1 MIAGPRR
8 NGQLATP
15 AVTIVLI
22 VHNTAPWL
30 AECIRS
36 IAGQTLRDF
45 EVVVVDVA
53 SNLAT
58 KMVLL
63 RHAWSLPGVRPIVE
77 RRNIG
82 GAAAANRGIRAA
94 RGRYVFLMDS
104 DDVLPPNALAAL
116 HRAVQRDDLDIA
128 IGRALS
134 VVNGKPTR
142 MRYSA
147 DLVTWSRPLVTEE
160 LRAHPELT
168 MAPYYWGR
176 LYRRSL
182 LLGDDVFMQPGRM
195 YADRYFTCKAL
206 RSSRRTGVIPQLTYL
221 WRRDRGDGSHGLSIT
236 QRTHSL
242 ELLDD
247 RIAGFRDTESLFA
260 DERDRSLLLYVRRAN
275 LMRLFIHAKHV
286 ADDPHFRAGFM
297 TSAGPYAASFGLDE
311 VAAAPFL
318 LARHKVQW
326 YLTAHGRGDDLAEF
340 LTLASSVPEPRTDR
354 GANVYDYGQIVAGLP
369 PELCAEPQRRLG
381 ALPARLVTAGDRAAL
396 AVDVSR
402 TPDGV
407 SYEPLCVVFQGRTL
421 ADDRRIALD
430 PRAHVHGEIVVPS
443 PDDAVGSSKLAF
455 EYLAAGR
462 VCRAPITIEE

>member
-1 MIAGPRR
+1 MA
-8 NGQLATP
+8 AP
-15 AVTIVLI
+15 AVTVVLI

-53 SNLAT
+53 SDLAT
-58 KMVLL
+58 KLVLL
-63 RHAWSLPGVRPIVE
+63 RHAWSLPGIRPIVK

-82 GAAAANRGIRAA
+82 GAAAANLGIRAA

-104 DDVLPPNALAAL
+104 DDVLPPDALASL
-116 HRAVQRDDLDIA
+116 HRAAQQDDLDIA

-147 DLVTWSRPLVTEE
+147 DLVTWSRPLVTDEV
-160 LRAHPELT
+160 RAHPELT

-182 LLGDDVFMQPGRM
+182 LLRDDVFMQPGRM

-206 RSSRRTGVIPQLTYL
+206 RSTRRTGVIPHLTYL
-221 WRRDRGDGSHGLSIT
+221 WRRDRGDDTHGLSIT

-247 RIAGFRDTESLFA
+247 RLAGFRDTEALFTA
-260 DERDRSLLLYVRRAN
+260 DQDRSLLLYVRRAN
-275 LMRLFIHAKHV
+275 LMRMFIHAKHV
-286 ADDPHFRAGFM
+286 PNDPDFRAGFLA
-297 TSAGPYAASFGLDE
+297 SAGPYAASFTLDE
-311 VAAAPFL
+311 VASAPFL

-326 YLTAHGRGDDLAEF
+326 YLTAHDRGDDLAEF
-340 LTLASSVPEPRTDR
+340 LTRMGSVPEPSTSGGD
-354 GANVYDYGQIVAGLP
+354 AVYDYRRIIPDLP
-369 PELCAEPQRRLG
+369 PEVCAEPQRRLG
-381 ALPARLVTAGDRAAL
+381 ALPARLVTAGDGPAL
-396 AVDVSR
+396 AIDVSGA
-402 TPDGV
+402 PAGV
-407 SYEPLCVVFQGRTL
+407 AYEPLCVVMQGRTL
-421 ADDRRIALD
+421 ADDRRIGLD
-430 PRAHVHGEIVVPS
+430 SAAHVHGEIVVPR
-443 PDDAVGSSKLAF
+443 PDDAVGSPKVAL

-462 VCRAPITIEE
+462 VCRAPVTVEE